1 VTATVTEKE
10 SEDETKT
17 IATVTVTVTV
27 TATVTEIVTVTV
39 TVTRIATEH
48 AARDLVRVHL
58 SEDALATH
66 APDLLL
72 NVPTVDATTEH
83 LPLTLLE
90 SVTGET
96 PSMTTTK
103 KLRKW
108 CRTSSTVSQRNSKRS
123 RKKMEKKSRRMRMR
137 WR

>member
-27 TATVTEIVTVTV
+27 TATVTEIVTVT
-39 TVTRIATEH
+39 RIETEH
-48 AARDLVRVHL
+48 AARDPVRVHL
-58 SEDALATH
+58 SVDALATH
-66 APDLLL
+66 APDLPST
-72 NVPTVDATTEH
+72 VPIVGATTEH
-83 LPLTLLE
+83 LLPTLLE

-96 PSMTTTK
+96 PSMMTTK

-123 RKKMEKKSRRMRMR
+123 RKKMEKKSR
-137 WR
+137 

>member
-10 SEDETKT
+10 SEDETRT
-17 IATVTVTVTV
+17 IATVTVN
-27 TATVTEIVTVTV
+27 ATVTEIVTVTV

-123 RKKMEKKSRRMRMR
+123 RKKMEKKSR
-137 WR
+137 

>member
-1 VTATVTEKE
+1 VTEKE
-10 SEDETKT
+10 NEDGTKT
-17 IATVTVTVTV
+17 IATVTVNA
-27 TATVTEIVTVTV
+27 TATEIVIVIVIV

-123 RKKMEKKSRRMRMR
+123 RKKMEKKSR
-137 WR
+137 

>member
-10 SEDETKT
+10 SEDETRT
-17 IATVTVTVTV
+17 IATVTVN
-27 TATVTEIVTVTV
+27 ATVTEIVTVTV

-96 PSMTTTK
+96 PSMMTTK

-108 CRTSSTVSQRNSKRS
+108 CRTSSTVSRRNSKRS
-123 RKKMEKKSRRMRMR
+123 RKRMEKKSR
-137 WR
+137 

>member
-10 SEDETKT
+10 SEDETRT
-17 IATVTVTVTV
+17 IATVTVN
-27 TATVTEIVTVTV
+27 ATVTEIVTVTV

-123 RKKMEKKSRRMRMR
+123 RKRMEKKSR
-137 WR
+137 

>member
-10 SEDETKT
+10 NEDGTKT
-17 IATVTVTVTV
+17 IATVTVNA
-27 TATVTEIVTVTV
+27 TATEIVIVIVIV

-123 RKKMEKKSRRMRMR
+123 RKKMEKKSR
-137 WR
+137 